1 MQTRYNELT
10 SQPRDFIDKTLQSLT
25 IQLRRGIIEQQRRSD
40 LEGVLKKPQLGDSHR
55 HCDQFL
61 LAARQHVPGR
71 PAVKTYGDIGAVGT
85 SLRLPS
91 QLIARTQLDECLCKG
106 AFLAPAAQVR

>member
-25 IQLRRGIIEQQRRSD
+25 IELRRGIIEQQRRSD

-55 HCDQFL
+55 HGDQLL
-61 LAARQHVPGR
+61 LAARKHLPRRASVKSYRHVCPMWTR
-71 PAVKTYGDIGAVGT
+71 
-85 SLRLPS
+85 LRLP
-91 QLIARTQLDECLCKG
+91 A
-106 AFLAPAAQVR
+106 